1 MAISMDALLKIKAD
15 VQGEGAVQ
23 SLATKLGAVQGA
35 AAKAQSGFKGLAGA
49 AGGLVGGLQTLVP
62 LATGAGLVAMGKG
75 AIDAADDMN
84 DLSQKTGVSVERLS
98 QLQQAADKSGT
109 SLDAVGGA
117 MVKLNR
123 GLAEGADSKAGE
135 ALKSL
140 GINANDATG
149 KLKSTDQIM
158 LEVADKFAKMPDS
171 AQKSALAMQLFGKSG
186 ADLIPLLNGGRDSI
200 ESLSVTM
207 TGKFAK
213 GADEFNDKMVDL
225 QTGMTRLGVS
235 IGTALLPFIGKL
247 TDALVVL
254 VNGFNTLPGPLQ
266 TLISGAAL
274 LVIAWGPV
282 SGVLTTVAT
291 IAAALGPALAA
302 VGPIIAGWAGAVAP
316 AISAITAA
324 LGGLLAW
331 VTGSF
336 LPGLVAVFAAISPV
350 GWVAI
355 AIAGVVLLVIAFRK
369 QLGEFATW
377 LMQWAV
383 PIRKFWS
390 DLWNGLKQLA
400 YNLYIKPLQ
409 DMWNGLTSF
418 LPKALQ
424 KVAESVRTLF
434 SGMANAIKA
443 PFRVVLQWIANQIN
457 VVGGLVNRLI
467 GAFNRLPGPDIPFV
481 PTLSVPAFATGGV
494 VNKPT
499 LAMVGEAG
507 QEYIIP
513 ESKMAAASARYLA
526 GARGAAVLGSQGGIN
541 IGSPQINVTTGP
553 VLQQDGQQYVTVA
566 DLERAMRQTAEGVIG
581 RLRTPSA
588 RIALGI

>member
-23 SLATKLGAVQGA
+23 NLATKLGAVQGA

-84 DLSQKTGVSVERLS
+84 DLAQKTGVSVERLS
-98 QLQQAADKSGT
+98 QFQQAADKSGT

-117 MVKLNR
+117 MVKLNK

-140 GINANDATG
+140 GINANDASG
-149 KLKSTDQIM
+149 KLKTTDQIM

-200 ESLSVTM
+200 ESLSATM
-207 TGKFAK
+207 TGKFAS
-213 GADEFNDKMVDL
+213 GADEFNDKLVDL
-225 QTGMTRLGVS
+225 QTGMTKLGVS

-282 SGVLTTVAT
+282 TGVLTTVAT

-316 AISAITAA
+316 AIAGITAA

-331 VTGSF
+331 VTGTF

-377 LMQWAV
+377 LIQWAV

-424 KVAESVRTLF
+424 KVSESVRTLF

-443 PFRVVLQWIANQIN
+443 PFQSVLQWIANQIN

-481 PTLSVPAFATGGV
+481 PSLSVPAFATGGV
-494 VNKPT
+494 VNQPT

-513 ESKMAAASARYLA
+513 ESKMASASARYLA
-526 GARGAAVLGSQGGIN
+526 GARGGAVLGSQGGIN
-541 IGSPQINVTTGP
+541 IGSPQISVTTGP